1 MHSSS
6 VTLCIPLCWA
16 PPGTVGRLTAAV
28 PAANAACCARPPAL
42 VPRRRLGQRRRD
54 VPRRAWAGILLALRA
69 ALDEDGLRP
78 APEASAEI
86 HGLSSRDFPLPLV
99 HAELAP
105 LDTAQSLWL
114 RYCYEGGKL
123 ARDGRLVQLQIGDDV
138 DDGCVSGNLVLQKLQ
153 AQGIDFESFAPHAYD
168 QELTGWAPLL
178 ASTRVRLVPHGP
190 RRIDITLFRT
200 HRYQKTEIRLP
211 DEAAA
216 NFSIG
221 IMGGKVE
228 KNLGTLWRSSYQMGA
243 SAVFVIGDRFRS
255 ASKNKQKDKML
266 RIKQSRG
273 HVMSRDN
280 TVPLLEFSDW
290 YINVCIGMCV
300 CVCVCAR
307 A

>member
-1 MHSSS
+1 M
-6 VTLCIPLCWA
+6 
-16 PPGTVGRLTAAV
+16 
-28 PAANAACCARPPAL
+28 
-42 VPRRRLGQRRRD
+42 
-54 VPRRAWAGILLALRA
+54 
-69 ALDEDGLRP
+69 
-78 APEASAEI
+78 
-86 HGLSSRDFPLPLV
+86 

-216 NFSIG
+216 EFSIG